1 MSFSIILKE
10 LREQKNI
17 SQAKLAKDIGVS
29 IGCVGMWESTN
40 QIPPAKRL
48 QILSDY
54 FGVSVDYL
62 LGHDSFSD
70 EERKAGFM
78 ETKSEKITPLEDEM
92 LYVFREVGKKH
103 GEQGQRALIT
113 VAEKML

>member
-1 MSFSIILKE
+1 MIKLRE
-10 LREQKNI
+10 LRKEKQLTIAKTAECLNI
-17 SQAKLAKDIGVS
+17 PFETYRSYEIGRNQADYETLIRIA
-29 IGCVGMWESTN
+29 
-40 QIPPAKRL
+40 
-48 QILSDY
+48 DY
-54 FGVSVDYL
+54 FDVSVDYL
-62 LGHDSFSD
+62 LDHDSFTD

-103 GEQGQRALIT
+103 GEQGQRALIS

>member
-1 MSFSIILKE
+1 MNKIRE
-10 LREQKNI
+10 LRKKRGITQINFCQKFNI
-17 SQAKLAKDIGVS
+17 AQSTLSGWENEKWQPDSDTLVKLA
-29 IGCVGMWESTN
+29 
-40 QIPPAKRL
+40 
-48 QILSDY
+48 DY

-78 ETKSEKITPLEDEM
+78 ETKSEKITALEDEM